1 MEAFTRDQDQVER
14 AVEFAVAATVEPVA
28 DGLAGGGRDR
38 GGAGEACEG
47 RFRSELT
54 NDRLYL
60 ACGLAALLMNENID
74 PARQRSTRRSSQ
86 P

>member
-1 MEAFTRDQDQVER
+1 MRPWCDQER
-14 AVEFAVAATVEPVA
+14 TSWAA
-28 DGLAGGGRDR
+28 
-38 GGAGEACEG
+38 ACG
-47 RFRSELT
+47 PTPGWSLWRELT

-60 ACGLAALLMNENID
+60 ARELAALLMNENID